1 MNITLHKMIITGVVA
16 IGGSTLWAGEYESS
30 YTSIKANQ
38 CRTISTDEL
47 GSIQKCK
54 SFANI
59 NVQVI
64 DSDLRQSI
72 TLYRGGN
79 LYPLNFFIKVSSHW
93 SMLGG
98 KIEWRYEKND
108 IAHPIAMI
116 ARFKV
121 SEDPNDPNK
130 MTSYLVISKI
140 TPDNICV
147 VGKIPPQA
155 NQNQLA
161 REMAQR
167 AQNMDCL

>member
-1 MNITLHKMIITGVVA
+1 MNITLHKIIITGAV
-16 IGGSTLWAGEYESS
+16 IGISTLWAGEYDSI
-30 YTSIKANQ
+30 YTSIKENH
-38 CRTISTDEL
+38 CRTILTDEL
-47 GSIQKCK
+47 GSTQECR

-72 TLYRGGN
+72 TLLRRGN
-79 LYPLNFFIKVSSHW
+79 LYPLNFFVKVSSRW
-93 SMLGG
+93 SMLGD
-98 KIEWRYEKND
+98 KIEWRYRKND
-108 IAHPIAMI
+108 RTHPIAMI
-116 ARFKV
+116 VRFKV
-121 SEDPNDPNK
+121 SENPNNPNK
-130 MTSYLVISKI
+130 ITSYLVVSKI

-161 REMAQR
+161 RNMAER

>member
-1 MNITLHKMIITGVVA
+1 MNVTLHKIIITGVV
-16 IGGSTLWAGEYESS
+16 IGVSTLWAGEYESS
-30 YTSIKANQ
+30 YTSIKENQ

-47 GSIQKCK
+47 GSTQQCK

-72 TLYRGGN
+72 TLYRRGN
-79 LYPLNFFIKVSSHW
+79 LYPLNFFAKVSSHW
-93 SMLGG
+93 SMLGD
-98 KIEWRYEKND
+98 KIEWRYRKND
-108 IAHPIAMI
+108 KAHPIAMI
-116 ARFKV
+116 VRFKV
-121 SEDPNDPNK
+121 SEDLNNPNK
-130 MTSYLVISKI
+130 MTSYLVVSKI
-140 TPDNICV
+140 SPDNICV

-161 REMAQR
+161 RNMAQR